1 MKIAKAEL
9 ADALEHLSANECP
22 VVFKWTSQSQNAKH
36 VYLTVNIFIFK

>member
-9 ADALEHLSANECP
+9 AEALEHLAANEYP

-36 VYLTVNIFIFK
+36 VYLTVLIYF